1 MHYWVR
7 ASPADFAG
15 AIPQPRSGHTAVN
28 IGKSKVVVFGG
39 LIDKKFLSDITVYD
53 IENKLWFQPE
63 CTGSGSDGQVGPC
76 PRAFHAA
83 VAIDCHMFIFGGR
96 SGGRRLGDFW
106 VLDTAASAIGNS
118 KIVMFGGWDGKKWL
132 SDVYILDTM
141 TLEWRELAVLGA
153 IPPPRCGHTATMVEK
168 RLLVYGG
175 RGGGGPI
182 MAGLW
187 ALKGLIEEENESPG
201 WTQLKIPGQAPTAR
215 CGHTVT
221 SGGLHLLLFGGHG
234 TGGWLSRY
242 DVYYN
247 DCVVLDRVSVQ
258 WKRLATT
265 NEPPV
270 ARAYHSM
277 TSIGSRYLLFG
288 GFDGKS
294 TYGDLWWLVPE
305 DDPIAKRVTAPPP
318 KAIHENQ
325 DASMTSME
333 KERQMQE
340 DAVSELQKRIG
351 ISVSISNPNAKK
363 IVDELEDTELLELA
377 SKFIGE
383 GALSNKEAVQAL
395 RDHWSK
401 SSPKS
406 IQLKELSPLL
416 RDYKRCIT
424 LINEENLGA
433 FLQSMNPGSLGKE
446 TCRFYHIK
454 NVSQLRMDDIPHLLA
469 EYRQLLLDL
478 GSS

>member
-1 MHYWVR
+1 MLLLEPRVYWK
-7 ASPADFAG
+7 
-15 AIPQPRSGHTAVN
+15 QP
-28 IGKSKVVVFGG
+28 
-39 LIDKKFLSDITVYD
+39 LYL
-53 IENKLWFQPE
+53 
-63 CTGSGSDGQVGPC
+63 VG
-76 PRAFHAA
+76 
-83 VAIDCHMFIFGGR
+83 
-96 SGGRRLGDFW
+96 
-106 VLDTAASAIGNS
+106 
-118 KIVMFGGWDGKKWL
+118 
-132 SDVYILDTM
+132 
-141 TLEWRELAVLGA
+141 
-153 IPPPRCGHTATMVEK
+153 
-168 RLLVYGG
+168 
-175 RGGGGPI
+175 
-182 MAGLW
+182 
-187 ALKGLIEEENESPG
+187 EENESPG
-201 WTQLKIPGQAPTAR
+201 WTQLKLPGQAPTAR

-221 SGGLHLLLFGGHG
+221 SGGLYLLLFGGHG

-258 WKRLATT
+258 WKRLPTT

-305 DDPIAKRVTAPPP
+305 DDPIAKRVTASPP

-351 ISVSISNPNAKK
+351 VSVPVSNSNAKR
-363 IVDELEDTELLELA
+363 IVDVLEDIELLELA
-377 SKFIGE
+377 SKFTGE

-395 RDHWSK
+395 RDQWSK

-416 RDYKRCIT
+416 RDYKRGVMHIK
-424 LINEENLGA
+424 EENLGA
-433 FLQSMNPGSLGKE
+433 FLQSMNPESLGKE
-446 TCRFYHIK
+446 NYRFYHIRD
-454 NVSQLRMDDIPHLLA
+454 VSQLRMNDIPHLLA
-469 EYRQLLLDL
+469 EYRQLPFWI
-478 GSS
+478 